1 MLPMLKKNEVE
12 KVFLKYN
19 PWNALSEKIKMS
31 KITMKSKLN
40 EEIN

>member
-19 PWNALSEKIKMS
+19 PWNAISEKIQMS
-31 KITMKSKLN
+31 KITIKSSIDK
-40 EEIN
+40 

>member
-19 PWNALSEKIKMS
+19 PWKAISEKIQMS
-31 KITMKSKLN
+31 KITIKSSIDK
-40 EEIN
+40 